1 MLDAPTR
8 CGFLPCEI
16 GYGGRVSDTL
26 LLIAEPGAPAALAH
40 NLADT
45 LPAAMDPSSSPGQ
58 RWAISVQEDAYHLNE
73 QATLTEVMDGVDPA
87 SQPQDVVVYLTDLP
101 RRDGTLP
108 VVADISIPRR
118 FGVVSVPCVGGLFI
132 NRRVSDMVRSVVAE
146 VDDQRNRPSA
156 ADKLTRTE
164 DEQSVRYTAPP
175 TFARLRLLV
184 GMVHA
189 NRPWRLAAG
198 MSRVMMA
205 TFATGAVSLAYPTIW
220 QLSATMGPW
229 RLSAATLLATAA
241 MIGWLIVN
249 HKLWERPSSP
259 VDRER
264 AALYN
269 ASTVVTLTIG
279 VVALHVTSF
288 VLLVL
293 TAWWTLPPTLLQQNL
308 GHSVGPADY
317 LRLAWLVAA
326 VATLGG
332 ALGSGL
338 EDDQAVKQAAYGTR
352 QQQRFQRSEEDD

>member
-1 MLDAPTR
+1 ML
-8 CGFLPCEI
+8 E
-16 GYGGRVSDTL
+16 
-26 LLIAEPGAPAALAH
+26 E
-40 NLADT
+40 
-45 LPAAMDPSSSPGQ
+45 
-58 RWAISVQEDAYHLNE
+58 AYHLNE

-108 VVADISIPRR
+108 VVADISIARR
-118 FGVVSVPCVGGLFI
+118 FGVVSLACVGGLFI
-132 NRRVSDMVRSVVAE
+132 SRRVGDMVKSVVAE
-146 VDDQRNRPSA
+146 VDDQSDRPSA
-156 ADKLTRTE
+156 VGKLTRTE
-164 DEQSVRYTAPP
+164 DGQSVRYTAPP
-175 TFARLRLLV
+175 AFARLRLLI
-184 GMVHA
+184 GMVYA

-229 RLSAATLLATAA
+229 RLSVVTVLATAA
-241 MIGWLIVN
+241 MVGWLIVN
-249 HKLWERPSSP
+249 HKLWERPDSS

-269 ASTVVTLTIG
+269 ASTAVALTIG
-279 VVALHVTSF
+279 VVVLHLTSF

-293 TAWWTLPPTLLQQNL
+293 TAWWTLPPTLLEHNI
-308 GHSVGPADY
+308 GHGVGPSDY

-338 EDDQAVKQAAYGTR
+338 EDDQAVKQAAYGAR
-352 QQQRFQRSEEDD
+352 QQQRFQRSEPDLND